1 MSSFGRLFRV
11 ATFGESHGGAVGC
24 IVEGIPSRM
33 PLTEA
38 DIQPQLDRRRPGQ
51 TKLTTQVSLPAP
63 PAGKLRLPMFQRN
76 EEDKV
81 TILSGTEHGT
91 TLGSPICLIVANRD
105 QKPHDYSSMSQVGCP
120 VRNFFLTY
128 VRTSHLTGKFE
139 DPKALARGLHVHSE
153 VWDKIFQWRWSFIC

>member
-51 TKLTTQVSLPAP
+51 TKLTTQVSLPP
-63 PAGKLRLPMFQRN
+63 PGKLRLPMFQRN

-120 VRNFFLTY
+120 NVRPN
-128 VRTSHLTGKFE
+128 VS
-139 DPKALARGLHVHSE
+139 SN
-153 VWDKIFQWRWSFIC
+153 W